1 MLNIESTAIE
11 ARDNLISQKVATLP
25 PSGIRKFFDLLSSL
39 EDILSLGIGEP
50 DFVTPWHIREAGTY
64 SLEKGYTMYTS
75 NSGIPELRQE
85 LASYLDLHYGIS
97 YHPEHEIL
105 VNTGSS
111 EGLDLALRAIINPG
125 DEVIIPDP
133 CYVAY
138 PADIILAGGVPILVP
153 TNEESNFVV
162 RATDIEAR
170 ITKQTK
176 AILVGYP
183 ANPTGAVMSKK
194 EARAIAELAKK
205 HDLLVISDE
214 IYARLVYGGEHICF
228 PSLPGMRERTILISG
243 LSKSHAMT
251 GWRIGYV
258 AAERRFIQALTKI
271 HQYTMLSAPT
281 IAQMA
286 AIEALRNG
294 EAEVEKMVQEYN
306 RRRRFMVKRLNEIG
320 LSCFEPKGAFYAF
333 PSIKATGMS
342 SEEFAEKLLLEEKVA
357 VVPGT
362 AFGAC
367 GEGFVRCCYAT
378 SLSNI
383 EEALRRMER
392 FIKKQA
398 KHVTT
403 SPMERNARSR

>member
-1 MLNIESTAIE
+1 MLNTKSPATE

-25 PSGIRKFFDLLSSL
+25 PSGIRKFFDLLSSV
-39 EDILSLGIGEP
+39 EDVISLSIGEP
-50 DFVTPWHIREAGTY
+50 DFVTPWHIREAGIY

-75 NSGIPELRQE
+75 NSGMPELRQE
-85 LASYLDLHYGIS
+85 LASYLELHYRVS

-105 VNTGSS
+105 ITTGSS
-111 EGLDLALRAIINPG
+111 EGLDLVLRAIINPC

-138 PADIILAGGVPILVP
+138 PADIILAGGVPIIVP
-153 TNEESNFVV
+153 TNEENNFVI

-176 AILVGYP
+176 AILIGYP

-194 EARAIAELAKK
+194 EADAIAELAKK

-214 IYARLVYGGEHICF
+214 IYARLVYGVEHICF
-228 PSLPGMRERTILISG
+228 SSLPGMKKRTILISG
-243 LSKSHAMT
+243 FSKSHAMT

-258 AAERRFIQALTKI
+258 AADRHFIQALTKI
-271 HQYTMLSAPT
+271 HQYTMLCAPT
-281 IAQMA
+281 MTQMA
-286 AIEALRNG
+286 AIEALKNG
-294 EAEVEKMVQEYN
+294 ESDVEKMVQEYN

-320 LSCFEPKGAFYAF
+320 LPCFEPKGAFFAF
-333 PSIKATGMS
+333 PSIKATEMN

-357 VVPGT
+357 VVPGL
-362 AFGAC
+362 AFGPC

-378 SLSNI
+378 SLPNI
-383 EEALRRMER
+383 EEALRRMDR
-392 FIKKQA
+392 FVRKSRL
-398 KHVTT
+398 TT
-403 SPMERNARSR
+403 A

>member
-1 MLNIESTAIE
+1 MLNTKSAPTQ
-11 ARDNLISQKVATLP
+11 ARDNLISQKVTSLP
-25 PSGIRKFFDLLSSL
+25 PSGIRKFFDLLSSM
-39 EDILSLGIGEP
+39 EDIISLGIGEP

-75 NSGIPELRQE
+75 NSGMPELRQE
-85 LASYLDLHYGIS
+85 LASYLELRYRVS

-105 VNTGSS
+105 VTTGTS

-153 TNEESNFVV
+153 TNEENNFVV
-162 RATDIEAR
+162 KATDIEDR

-176 AILVGYP
+176 AILIGYP
-183 ANPTGAVMSKK
+183 ANPTGAVMSRK
-194 EARAIAELAKK
+194 EADTIAGLAKK
-205 HDLLVISDE
+205 YDLLVISDE
-214 IYARLVYGGEHICF
+214 LYARLVYGVEHICF
-228 PSLPGMRERTILISG
+228 PSLPGMKERTILIRG
-243 LSKSHAMT
+243 FSKSHAMT

-258 AAERRFIQALTKI
+258 AADRRFIQALAKI

-281 IAQMA
+281 MAQVA

-294 EAEVEKMVQEYN
+294 ESEVEKMVQEYN

-320 LSCFEPKGAFYAF
+320 LPCFEPKGAFYAF
-333 PSIKATGMS
+333 PSIKATGMN
-342 SEEFAEKLLLEEKVA
+342 SEEFAERLLLEEKVA

-362 AFGAC
+362 AFGLC

-378 SLSNI
+378 SLSSI
-383 EEALRRMER
+383 EEALKRMDR
-392 FIKKQA
+392 FIRKNRLK
-398 KHVTT
+398 
-403 SPMERNARSR
+403 SE

>member
-1 MLNIESTAIE
+1 MLNKKSAAIG
-11 ARDNLISQKVATLP
+11 APNNVLSQKVATLP
-25 PSGIRKFFDLLSSL
+25 PSGIRKFFDLLSSI
-39 EDILSLGIGEP
+39 EDVISLGIGEP
-50 DFVTPWHIREAGTY
+50 DFVTPWHIREAGIF

-75 NSGIPELRQE
+75 NAGMPKLRQE
-85 LASYLDLHYGIS
+85 LAHYLELHYGVS

-105 VNTGSS
+105 ITTGSS

-138 PADIILAGGVPILVP
+138 PADVTLAGGVPILVP
-153 TNEESNFVV
+153 TSEENNLVI

-176 AILVGYP
+176 AILIGYP
-183 ANPTGAVMSKK
+183 ANPTGAVILRK
-194 EARAIAELAKK
+194 EAEAIATLAKK
-205 HDLLVISDE
+205 YDLLVISDE
-214 IYARLVYGGEHICF
+214 IYARLVYGVEHICF
-228 PSLPGMRERTILISG
+228 PSLAGMKERTILISG

-258 AAERRFIQALTKI
+258 AAERMFIQALTKI

-281 IAQMA
+281 MAQLA

-294 EAEVEKMVQEYN
+294 EDEVIKMIQEYN
-306 RRRRFMVKRLNEIG
+306 RRRRIMVKRLHEIG
-320 LSCFEPKGAFYAF
+320 LTCFEPMGAFYAF
-333 PSIKATGMS
+333 PSIKNTGMN
-342 SEEFAEKLLLEEKVA
+342 SEEFAEKLLLEDKVA

-362 AFGAC
+362 AFGPR

-378 SLSNI
+378 SLPNI

-392 FIKKQA
+392 FVRRNEQE
-398 KHVTT
+398 
-403 SPMERNARSR
+403 SP

>member
-1 MLNIESTAIE
+1 MLNTKSAPTQ
-11 ARDNLISQKVATLP
+11 ARDNLISQKVDSLP
-25 PSGIRKFFDLLSSL
+25 PSGIRKFFDLLSSV
-39 EDILSLGIGEP
+39 EDVISLGIGEP

-75 NSGIPELRQE
+75 NSGMLELRQE
-85 LASYLDLHYGIS
+85 LASYLQLRYRVS

-105 VNTGSS
+105 ITAGSS
-111 EGLDLALRAIINPG
+111 EGLDLALRAIINLG

-138 PADIILAGGVPILVP
+138 PADVILAGGVPILVP
-153 TNEESNFVV
+153 TNEENNFVV

-176 AILVGYP
+176 AILIGYP
-183 ANPTGAVMSKK
+183 ANPTGAVMSQK
-194 EARAIAELAKK
+194 EADAIAGLAKK

-214 IYARLVYGGEHICF
+214 IYARLVYGAEHICF
-228 PSLPGMRERTILISG
+228 PSLPGMKERTILISG
-243 LSKSHAMT
+243 FSKSHAMT

-281 IAQMA
+281 MAQMA
-286 AIEALRNG
+286 AIEALKNG
-294 EAEVEKMVQEYN
+294 ESEVEKMVQEYN
-306 RRRRFMVKRLNEIG
+306 RRRRLMVKRLNELG
-320 LSCFEPKGAFYAF
+320 LPCFEPKGAFYAF
-333 PSIKATGMS
+333 PSIKATGMN

-362 AFGAC
+362 AFGPC

-378 SLSNI
+378 SLPNI
-383 EEALRRMER
+383 EEALRRMDR
-392 FIKKQA
+392 FIRK
-398 KHVTT
+398 
-403 SPMERNARSR
+403 SRLNTA

>member
-1 MLNIESTAIE
+1 MLNAKSASTE
-11 ARDNLISQKVATLP
+11 ARDNLISQKVDTLP
-25 PSGIRKFFDLLSSL
+25 PSGIRKFFDLLSSV
-39 EDILSLGIGEP
+39 EDVISLGIGEP

-75 NSGIPELRQE
+75 NSGMPELRQE
-85 LASYLDLHYGIS
+85 LASYLELHYGVS
-97 YHPEHEIL
+97 YHPENEIL
-105 VNTGSS
+105 ITTGSS

-153 TNEESNFVV
+153 TNEENNFVV

-176 AILVGYP
+176 AILIGYP

-194 EARAIAELAKK
+194 EADAIAGLAKK
-205 HDLLVISDE
+205 YDLLVISDE
-214 IYARLVYGGEHICF
+214 IYARLVYGAEHICF
-228 PSLPGMRERTILISG
+228 PSLPGMKERTILISG
-243 LSKSHAMT
+243 FSKSHAMT

-258 AAERRFIQALTKI
+258 AAERRFIQALAKI

-281 IAQMA
+281 MAQMA

-294 EAEVEKMVQEYN
+294 ESEVEKMVQEYN
-306 RRRRFMVKRLNEIG
+306 RRRRLMVKRLNEIG
-320 LSCFEPKGAFYAF
+320 LPCLEPKGAFYAF
-333 PSIKATGMS
+333 PSIKATGMN

-362 AFGAC
+362 AFGPC

-383 EEALRRMER
+383 EEALRRMDR
-392 FIKKQA
+392 FTRK
-398 KHVTT
+398 
-403 SPMERNARSR
+403 SRLNTA